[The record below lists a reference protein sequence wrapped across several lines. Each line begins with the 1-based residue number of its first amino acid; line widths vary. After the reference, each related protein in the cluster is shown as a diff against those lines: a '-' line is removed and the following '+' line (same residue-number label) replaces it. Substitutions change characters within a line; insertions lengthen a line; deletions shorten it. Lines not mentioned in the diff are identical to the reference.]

1 VTASLPHAVTH
12 PTLPAVELWRCPRT
26 GEHYLIAMSVRLTSA
41 DLVDLGEWLVE
52 QGRGET
58 PL

>member
-1 VTASLPHAVTH
+1 
-12 PTLPAVELWRCPRT
+12 LPAVELWRCPRT

-41 DLVDLGEWLVE
+41 DLVDLGEWLAE